1 MTLRRWLR
9 RAAWVLGIACFALG
23 AYFGVLVAMTPSV
36 DHLVDTAPVQT
47 SYMRLRAEQR
57 EDAGEDRVD
66 WVELD
71 DVSPYLVCAV
81 VKAEDRGFF
90 RHAGFEWP
98 QVRKALRGYLTAS
111 HAGGGSTI
119 TQQLARNLYLTP
131 ARSLHRK
138 LREALI
144 ARRLESSLDKR
155 RILELYLN
163 VVEWGDGVW
172 GAKQAARV
180 YFGRSPAELG
190 VFEAAVL
197 ASLLPAPRARLAD
210 KNLRRASVEQRRVL
224 HQLVVS
230 KVIDTVQFIAAR
242 RHADQLYTRLA
253 HGTPLAQALAHTST
267 VPTPLLDLEQVLD
280 GECGLA
286 EELAATERAR
296 RITPVLRRKP

>member
-1 MTLRRWLR
+1 MRVRRWLR
-9 RAAWVLGIACFALG
+9 RTAWVIGVALFLLG
-23 AYFGVLVAMTPSV
+23 AYLGILVATTPSV
-36 DHLVDTAPVQT
+36 EHLVDTAPTQT

-57 EDAGEDRVD
+57 PGEDRVD
-66 WVELD
+66 WVSLS

-90 RHAGFEWP
+90 RHAGFEWA
-98 QVRKALRGYLTAS
+98 QVRKALWGYLSAS
-111 HAGGGSTI
+111 HANGGSTI
-119 TQQLARNLYLTP
+119 TQQLARNLFLTP

-144 ARRLESSLDKR
+144 ARRLETALDKR

-163 VVEWGDGVW
+163 VIEWGDGVW

-190 VFEAAVL
+190 AFEAAVL

-210 KNLRRASVEQRRVL
+210 NNLRRASAEQRRVL

-230 KVIDTVQFIAAR
+230 KLIDRAHFTDAR
-242 RHADQLYTRLA
+242 MRVDQLNMRLA
-253 HGTPLAQALAHTST
+253 HGASFAQAVAQVTT
-267 VPTPLLDLEQVLD
+267 VPAPPLTLERVLD
-280 GECGLA
+280 DECGLA
-286 EELAATERAR
+286 EELAATERAHR
-296 RITPVLRRKP
+296 VTQAALRTP